1 MRIKKIFALSMVA
14 AMAFMAVGCGNSSET
29 ATVSDKENAGGD
41 ITTASD
47 DAGGTASGTINITG
61 STSVEKV
68 LNALKDEYMA
78 QNPDVTINY
87 NGTGSSAGIQ
97 DTINGINNLGASS
110 RELTEEEKA
119 SDIKEET
126 FAIDG
131 IAVIAN
137 PENEV
142 EDLSIQQ
149 LQDIYSGKITNWKDV
164 GGKDAEIFVVS
175 REESSGTRSG
185 FEELVGIDA
194 DKGVA
199 LTKKA
204 NVSEGNGNVQ
214 LTVAQNENAIGY
226 VSFAFI
232 NETVKG
238 LKVEGIE
245 ANDDNISN
253 DSYQLKRPFL
263 LVYKDEAAL
272 TETGKK
278 FLEFIKSDE
287 GQQIVED
294 SGEIRITK

>member
-245 ANDDNISN
+245 PNDDNISN
-253 DSYQLKRPFL
+253 DLYQLKRPFL

>member
-149 LQDIYSGKITNWKDV
+149 LQDIYSGKITNWKYV